1 MIWELIL
8 TCVWFELQIQ
18 VQGWSLCSAGALL
31 LLLITA
37 RHDEHQISL
46 VNLPFDLTTHPTAP

>member
-1 MIWELIL
+1 MVILIELCGNRTPDPGPRSVAL
-8 TCVWFELQIQ
+8 L
-18 VQGWSLCSAGALL
+18 LLLLLL